1 VAAGAETTLLTP
13 VPGQRAQLVEDAVDT
28 IIALCKIRLN
38 PMIQLVQQEYEEDG
52 RKINLTPI
60 SPDRYYISEKLEP
73 YEVPACFVL
82 ADATEHDLSAQNWE
96 HQVHDVMVGI
106 VLEDSDE
113 TRLTRK
119 RWRYGRALWATLHDK
134 NFYNVHLFATRM
146 QYDILFG
153 MDRASNARRFRA
165 DIALRLQ
172 VQHFERQA
180 P

>member
-1 VAAGAETTLLTP
+1 MAAGSETQALNP
-13 VPGQRAQLVEDAVDT
+13 VPTQRAQLVENAVDS
-28 IIALCKIRLN
+28 IVALCRLQLN
-38 PMIQLVQQEYEEDG
+38 PMIMLVQEEYEEDG

-60 SPDRYYISEKLEP
+60 PGDRFYVSEKLEP

-82 ADATEHDLSAQNWE
+82 ADASEHDLDAQNWE
-96 HQVHDVMVGI
+96 HQVHDIMVGI

-134 NFYNVHLFATRM
+134 NFYNVHILATRM

-153 MDRASNARRFRA
+153 MDRTSNARRFRA
-165 DIALRLQ
+165 DIALRLR
-172 VQHFERQA
+172 VHHFERQA